1 MLTVP
6 GTTASPRQQ
15 DGLPRFT
22 VAELNQA
29 IGSLLERGFAPRF
42 LLEATVG
49 RPQQK
54 KGHLWLT
61 LSDGQASIQG
71 VVWASQLQ
79 KLSFVPQEG
88 DGVVVVGKLNFWA
101 ARASLTVQVLDVRP
115 SLTAVLRQFEQV
127 RNRLEPEGLF
137 DEERKRALPL
147 WPRRLA
153 LLTSVPSAAL
163 ADMLRT
169 ARERW
174 PATDLLVVP
183 IPVQGNVEERIV
195 TAIERLGLRAEAFGI
210 EALVLA
216 RGGGSREDLAVFD
229 GERLARSLAAFP
241 VPVVCGL
248 GHEDDVTIADL
259 VADYRAATPTAALV
273 ALLPERRQVLRSLE
287 QERSHLLRTLHLR
300 VAAGRQRL
308 SARQEQLRLLHPSRL
323 LARRL
328 EWLEP
333 SAPVAAGSLPPSPAG
348 EGVQPA
354 AKRGGPPAALGGPD
368 QAWRPPHRR
377 TGRWTGECEGGGH
390 PTLSSGA
397 GGPGRSRSPPPRS
410 PCPRNRSRLIPS
422 LPIRANVP
430 LSKPP
435 IHGPTLQEIQTTV
448 PGKP

>member
-1 MLTVP
+1 MLTAP
-6 GTTASPRQQ
+6 GSSASPRQH
-15 DGLPRFT
+15 DGIPRYT

-29 IGSLLERGFAPRF
+29 IGALLERGFAPRF

-61 LSDGQASIQG
+61 LVDGEASIQG
-71 VVWASQLQ
+71 VIWSSQLQ

-115 SLTAVLRQFEQV
+115 SLTTVLRQFEQV
-127 RNRLEPEGLF
+127 RSRLEPEGLF
-137 DEERKRALPL
+137 DPERKRPLPR
-147 WPRRLA
+147 WPRRIA

-183 IPVQGNVEERIV
+183 IPVQGNVEAQIV
-195 TAIERLGLRAEAFGI
+195 AAIENLGERADRLGI

-229 GERLARSLAAFP
+229 GESLARCLAACRWP
-241 VPVVCGL
+241 VICGI

-273 ALLPERRQVLRSLE
+273 ALLPDRSQVIRALA
-287 QERSHLLRTLHLR
+287 QERGHLQGTLALRI
-300 VAAGRQRL
+300 ASARQRL
-308 SARQEQLRLLHPSRL
+308 GARQDQLRLLHPARLLGQRRQWLDQRRQLLQALSPRHL
-323 LARRL
+323 LARGFSLLRDGDGRL
-328 EWLEP
+328 LR
-333 SAPVAAGSLPPSPAG
+333 SVKQL
-348 EGVQPA
+348 
-354 AKRGGPPAALGGPD
+354 
-368 QAWRPPHRR
+368 RP
-377 TGRWTGECEGGGH
+377 
-390 PTLSSGA
+390 GA
-397 GGPGRSRSPPPRS
+397 GITAELADGRVALQVQGIEPEGPYP
-410 PCPRNRSRLIPS
+410 
-422 LPIRANVP
+422 
-430 LSKPP
+430 
-435 IHGPTLQEIQTTV
+435 
-448 PGKP
+448 

>member
-6 GTTASPRQQ
+6 GSTAPPRQH
-15 DGLPRFT
+15 DGIPRYT

-61 LSDGQASIQG
+61 LADGQASIQAVIWG
-71 VVWASQLQ
+71 SQLQ

-115 SLTAVLRQFEQV
+115 SLTTVLRQFEQV
-127 RNRLEPEGLF
+127 RSRLEPEGLF
-137 DEERKRALPL
+137 DRERKRPLPP
-147 WPRRLA
+147 WPNRIA

-174 PATDLLVVP
+174 PATALLVVP
-183 IPVQGNVEERIV
+183 IPVQGNVESQIIDALE
-195 TAIERLGLRAEAFGI
+195 ALCGRAPSFGI

-229 GERLARSLAAFP
+229 GEKLARALAAAPLP
-241 VPVVCGL
+241 VICGI

-273 ALLPERRQVLRSLE
+273 AVLPERRQVLRSLE
-287 QERSHLLRTLHLR
+287 QERSHVLRTLSLR
-300 VAAGRQRL
+300 IAAARQRL
-308 SARQEQLRLLHPSRL
+308 VSRREQLRMLHPARLVGQRQEWLAQQRQLLQALSPHHL
-323 LARRL
+323 LAR
-328 EWLEP
+328 
-333 SAPVAAGSLPPSPAG
+333 GFSLLRDG
-348 EGVQPA
+348 EGRLLRSVAQLRSGDRLTAELADGRLRMRVEAVEPQEPPRVNADPPDRA
-354 AKRGGPPAALGGPD
+354 A
-368 QAWRPPHRR
+368 
-377 TGRWTGECEGGGH
+377 
-390 PTLSSGA
+390 
-397 GGPGRSRSPPPRS
+397 RSP
-410 PCPRNRSRLIPS
+410 
-422 LPIRANVP
+422 
-430 LSKPP
+430 
-435 IHGPTLQEIQTTV
+435 G
-448 PGKP
+448 